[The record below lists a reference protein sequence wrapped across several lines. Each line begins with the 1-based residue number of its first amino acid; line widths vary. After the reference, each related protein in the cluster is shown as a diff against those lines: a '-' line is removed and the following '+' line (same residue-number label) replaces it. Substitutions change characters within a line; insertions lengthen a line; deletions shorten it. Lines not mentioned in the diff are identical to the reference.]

1 MRKTVAH
8 FWPVQWQETLVASQG
23 LEHRRAPGASKTQ
36 HWNGW
41 RQRQTGRLAGSH
53 KWGKVPQGHDEPDP
67 TCPGVAEG
75 PRRGQNAAM
84 TSPAQ
89 PTGEEREGLGTTPPH
104 RGARKHPCKACLNK
118 SSDLWQPRAVVTA
131 DPAVPS
137 AVQVEKLP
145 QVRAP
150 PTQVGETCRA
160 EAGLGTTA
168 QGAKL
173 EWGRKPEATKGEHPR
188 MPWGPALAGR
198 RERRREGE
206 EKVAWPLNSA
216 PSQVGR

>member
-1 MRKTVAH
+1 M
-8 FWPVQWQETLVASQG
+8 
-23 LEHRRAPGASKTQ
+23 
-36 HWNGW
+36 
-41 RQRQTGRLAGSH
+41 
-53 KWGKVPQGHDEPDP
+53 
-67 TCPGVAEG
+67 CPGVAEG
-75 PRRGQNAAM
+75 PKEGGQNAAM

-89 PTGEEREGLGTTPPH
+89 PTGEERKGLGTTPPH

-137 AVQVEKLP
+137 AVQVDKLP

-168 QGAKL
+168 QEAKL
-173 EWGRKPEATKGEHPR
+173 KWDTHRWGGKPEAKAAPGR
-188 MPWGPALAGR
+188 DGGMPLCNTGGPDPPPIRDQVTQKFFWDALGTR
-198 RERRREGE
+198 
-206 EKVAWPLNSA
+206 
-216 PSQVGR
+216 